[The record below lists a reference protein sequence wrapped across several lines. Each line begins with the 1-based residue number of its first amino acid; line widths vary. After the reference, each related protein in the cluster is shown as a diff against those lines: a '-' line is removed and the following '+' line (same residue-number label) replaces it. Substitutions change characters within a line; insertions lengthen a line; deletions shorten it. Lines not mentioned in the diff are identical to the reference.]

1 MVTMT
6 RVYELFHE
14 VQNELK
20 DLVPYSKN
28 ISSSLGE
35 LKTKKT
41 LGRCYSMYGMFRI
54 SLSKYLLECSEQLI
68 KNVIAHEIIHTVP
81 YCFNHGRNFQHYAN
95 LVNYKLGYKI
105 EIRNTNTE
113 FNPPHK
119 YKLICKKCGK
129 VYYRDRLNQKYV
141 ANNVYRCSVDSGELK
156 IEKTA

>member
-20 DLVPYSKN
+20 GLVPYSKQ
-28 ISSSLGE
+28 ISPSLGE

-81 YCFNHGRNFQHYAN
+81 YCFNHGRNFQYYAN
-95 LVNYKLGYKI
+95 LVNYKLGYNV
-105 EIRNTNTE
+105 EVRNTNKE
-113 FNPPHK
+113 FNPPRK
-119 YKLICKKCGK
+119 YKLTCLECGK
-129 VYYRDRLNQKYV
+129 VYYRDRLNQRYI
-141 ANNVYRCSVDSGELK
+141 ANEVYRCSSDNGKLK
-156 IEKTA
+156 IEKIA

>member
-6 RVYELFHE
+6 RVYELFYE
-14 VQNELK
+14 VKNELK

-28 ISSSLGE
+28 LSPSLGE

-68 KNVIAHEIIHTVP
+68 KNVIAHEIIHTVNG
-81 YCFNHGRNFQHYAN
+81 CFNHGYNFQYYAN

-105 EIRNTNTE
+105 EVRNTNKE

-119 YKLICKKCGK
+119 YKLVCERCGK
-129 VYYRDRLNQKYV
+129 VYYRDRLNQRYV
-141 ANNVYRCSVDSGELK
+141 ANNVYRCGKDNGYLK
-156 IEKTA
+156 IEKNA

>member
-14 VQNELK
+14 VKNELK

-28 ISSSLGE
+28 LSPSLGE

-81 YCFNHGRNFQHYAN
+81 YCFNHGRNFQYYAN
-95 LVNYKLGYKI
+95 LVNYKLGYNV
-105 EIRNTNTE
+105 EVRNTNKE
-113 FNPPHK
+113 FNPPRK
-119 YKLICKKCGK
+119 YKLTCLECGK
-129 VYYRDRLNQKYV
+129 VYYRDRLNQRYV
-141 ANNVYRCSVDSGELK
+141 ANEVYRCNLDNGKLK
-156 IEKTA
+156 VEKIA